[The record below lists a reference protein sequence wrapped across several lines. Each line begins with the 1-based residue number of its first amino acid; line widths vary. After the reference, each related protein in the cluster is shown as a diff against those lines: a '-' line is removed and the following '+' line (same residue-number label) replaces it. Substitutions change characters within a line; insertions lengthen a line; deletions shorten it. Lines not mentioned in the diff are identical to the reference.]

1 MLFLFTYSYTVRA
14 LWARL
19 LWGYYYMYVNA
30 FNHPYA
36 CLLQL
41 YVLVLGIIF
50 DRINFDPTI
59 TEFSTMQSKF
69 QQLLRRLFLTNYKS
83 SQLWELRDKPI
94 RFSFNSVS
102 ISSFEKS
109 ALCLHTKF
117 FAFSSISCNIE
128 VVVHVLASTKFI
140 L

>member
-1 MLFLFTYSYTVRA
+1 MPTAAVRA
-14 LWARL
+14 K
-19 LWGYYYMYVNA
+19 
-30 FNHPYA
+30 
-36 CLLQL
+36 
-41 YVLVLGIIF
+41 VLRIIF

-69 QQLLRRLFLTNYKS
+69 QQLLRRLFFFKTNYKS